1 MGKTLDTI
9 VIDTLGL
16 KEMTICRLLWEID
29 ALKDRIAALEQLVPR
44 DGEQQEPGQD

>member
-29 ALKDRIAALEQLVPR
+29 DLKSQIEELKQALTEPPKD
-44 DGEQQEPGQD
+44 

>member
-29 ALKDRIAALEQLVPR
+29 DLKDRIKALEQLVPAS
-44 DGEQQEPGQD
+44 DTPKE